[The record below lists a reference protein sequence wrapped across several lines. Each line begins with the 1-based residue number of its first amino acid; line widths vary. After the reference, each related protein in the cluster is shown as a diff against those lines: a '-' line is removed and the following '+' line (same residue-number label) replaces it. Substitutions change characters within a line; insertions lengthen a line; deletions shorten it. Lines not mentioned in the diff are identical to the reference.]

1 VCGFANPITIHG
13 IDNTNPLPFFG
24 VKQRIEAALS
34 AHAGRF
40 VIVPVPNITHV
51 IYGRDVGYVVERIVL
66 DDTIE
71 AISATHLRPSRH
83 FSADVNCRRLQ
94 CPLISNGLRQQP
106 PQSRQ
111 RPQAPRGP
119 PLRLYQEP
127 NRSSVPC
134 FLLSTST
141 RKTLSFWPRR
151 LLHKKMLVL

>member
-1 VCGFANPITIHG
+1 
-13 IDNTNPLPFFG
+13 
-24 VKQRIEAALS
+24 
-34 AHAGRF
+34 
-40 VIVPVPNITHV
+40 VPNITHV
-51 IYGRDVGYVVERIVL
+51 FYGRDVGYIVERIVL
-66 DDTIE
+66 DDNIE
-71 AISATHLRPSRH
+71 AISATQL
-83 FSADVNCRRLQ
+83 RRLGTLALMSIAAA
-94 CPLISNGLRQQP
+94 CSAPLISNGLRQQP

-151 LLHKKMLVL
+151 LLHKILKQAPREVVEMIGGVAF